1 MVDIS
6 IKNFQSI
13 QDINLKIDGFT
24 VVVGQ
29 SNIGKSAIRRAIDF
43 ALFSNWSKSYVRN
56 GEKDCFVSIKKDN
69 VVLSKTKGKSNTTE
83 INGIVYEKSGSGVS
97 EEFGNFGIKKL
108 ETTDDEYNIM
118 ISSQLDR
125 LFLSSFSDTEQHKV
139 LNSILETSTYEEAL
153 RMVNADINILSKTDR
168 ELSASIDQKTE
179 ELGSY
184 EKILSILSRIEDSEN
199 KIAFIT
205 NYETLRSKSS
215 DSLNVMMAITS
226 AMSKFVIIDIN
237 QFANLDANKIK
248 SKLKL
253 EKLSSLHGN
262 FISAIL
268 VLSAISTKE
277 ENTSLL
283 RKNTILGR
291 LINNIVLTE
300 YVESISFMESTKSK
314 INKAEKIMGLF
325 NSTKEINDKKQ
336 IISNYL
342 DIGINIY
349 TKKHKSL
356 NLIKQAKNSIENQ
369 IILFSFFSEVNKL
382 SNLVEN
388 NSTLNNQ
395 ILEVTAKIELLK
407 ESLPKVCE
415 TCGQEISNHKDH

>member
-325 NSTKEINDKKQ
+325 NSTKETNDKKQ